1 MADDDRTRDLA
12 KEVEELRRERAQT
25 LVRNVDE
32 VAANAAR
39 AREALATD
47 VAYAAGQEA
56 ARIDTRLD
64 YLDSAVDRINGSI
77 EKSAD
82 AMNKLRETVTDKFQS
97 QADVAEATKAES
109 RKLLL
114 QIFGT
119 VLAATIAAAATIVVA
134 LVSSGPT

>member
-1 MADDDRTRDLA
+1 MPDDHTRDLA

-25 LVRNVDE
+25 LARNVDE

-39 AREALATD
+39 ARESLATD

-56 ARIDTRLD
+56 ARIDVRLD
-64 YLDSAVDRINGSI
+64 HLDSAVSRINGSI

-82 AMNKLRETVTDKFQS
+82 AMIKLRETVTEKFQS
-97 QADVAEATKAES
+97 QAETAETTKAES

-134 LVSSGPT
+134 LVSSGPM